1 MRVPAGTPWHHAHS
15 TGPLPCVGKWRDAHQ
30 ATSSSGRASQ
40 RLHALP
46 SCSIDSAQV
55 VGAVVTQVDITF
67 VGREHLEQ
75 LRTHKQR
82 LSRWQMRWG
91 IGSLH
96 GGTQGK

>member
-1 MRVPAGTPWHHAHS
+1 MCGSRQAPRGTKLIRRAVCRVWASGLA
-15 TGPLPCVGKWRDAHQ
+15 R
-30 ATSSSGRASQ
+30 TSSSNRTSRWWQ
-40 RLHALP
+40 TLP
-46 SCSIDSAQV
+46 GCTIDSAQ
-55 VGAVVTQVDITF
+55 GEEAVVTQVNITF

>member
-1 MRVPAGTPWHHAHS
+1 MCESRQAPRGTMLIRRAHCRVWASGVA
-15 TGPLPCVGKWRDAHQ
+15 R
-30 ATSSSGRASQ
+30 TSSSGRASQ

-55 VGAVVTQVDITF
+55 VGAVVTQVDTTF

-75 LRTHKQR
+75 LRTHTQR